1 MSYVERVLQ
10 PGEQVR
16 HISSIHWI
24 LYWPGVAV
32 ALLAVAAYWFG
43 ETRWLPRAWQYTAYA
58 LALVAVV
65 LLVKEWLQWWIT
77 EIAVTNRRVIYKR
90 GLIRLQTNE
99 MNMDKVESV
108 QVNQSI
114 LGRMFDFGTVRILG
128 TGEGFEALQTIA
140 GPIKLRNST
149 SPAREVY
156 KRLLTSAN
164 EIPSIADGLLRHRQ
178 QRRRHGEI
186 GCLAA
191 DHSIFRPPFLPIN
204 TLPRNVRILHRPRIV
219 RPWRS
224 PNDAEHPSR
233 ACIDG
238 RVSLIASGLTR
249 RYHRL
254 QSQMSHFH

>member
-16 HISSIHWI
+16 YISSIHWI

-32 ALLAVAAYWFG
+32 ALLAVAAYWFS
-43 ETRWLPRAWQYTAYA
+43 EARLLPRAWQYTAYA

-140 GPIKLRNST
+140 GPIKLRNSIT
-149 SPAREVY
+149 GA
-156 KRLLTSAN
+156 
-164 EIPSIADGLLRHRQ
+164 
-178 QRRRHGEI
+178 
-186 GCLAA
+186 
-191 DHSIFRPPFLPIN
+191 
-204 TLPRNVRILHRPRIV
+204 
-219 RPWRS
+219 
-224 PNDAEHPSR
+224 
-233 ACIDG
+233 
-238 RVSLIASGLTR
+238 
-249 RYHRL
+249 
-254 QSQMSHFH
+254 